1 MPTKSKH
8 AAFDIP
14 EVSLNNYFL
23 SRIKEY
29 GSEVALIDSVTE
41 EKQLTFKQVYEQIQS
56 CGRYFQEQNIG
67 EGDVVGLVLPNCV
80 EYIIAM
86 MGVISC
92 GAAISPCNPLYKEGE
107 MQHIFKITEPK
118 MLIVSDE
125 SINNVKQVLKHYS
138 ENQVKQII
146 VLGKSNEFETWDEVM
161 LSKNENIENFVPHCK
176 ISPRKTLA
184 ILPYSSGTTGLPKCV
199 MHNHY
204 STIST
209 MLCFCFTIHAMLVL
223 ISRHHSQYKR
233 GETYY
238 NERPM
243 FHGGGFMFVL
253 AVLQG
258 GLSVVMDQE
267 FDVERTLFAIQKYK
281 VNHMFVVP
289 PNLLQLSQTELHD
302 KYDITSWK
310 TSITGGASIPTT
322 VMKSVIDRFNVKL
335 IPVYAMTECC
345 PISWKDNDDSVL
357 DSAGSICVNSEF
369 MIVDPN
375 TGKELKYGRE
385 GEIWTKGPQ
394 VTVGYY
400 KNTEATEQTIPKDGY
415 LRTGD
420 IGVIKDKKLY
430 VIGRLKE
437 VIKYKT
443 LQVAPAEIENVL
455 LSHPDVE
462 DAGVVGVPDPT
473 CGELPKA
480 FVVRKVESLTA
491 DELQTLIKN
500 ELIDYKQLRGGI
512 KFVNKI
518 PKSKLGK
525 INRLELKTWATEKDN

>member
-1 MPTKSKH
+1 MRVRMPTKSKH
-8 AAFDIP
+8 MAFDIP
-14 EVSLNNYFL
+14 EVSLSDFFL

-92 GAAISPCNPLYKEGE
+92 GAAISPCNPLYKGGE

-125 SINNVKQVLKHYS
+125 SINNVKQALKQYS
-138 ENQVKQII
+138 ENQVKKII
-146 VLGKSNEFETWDEVM
+146 VLGKSSEFETWDDVI
-161 LSKNENIENFVPHCK
+161 LLKKDIDNFVPHCK

-184 ILPYSSGTTGLPKCV
+184 ILPYSSGTTGMPKCV
-199 MHNHY
+199 MHTHY
-204 STIST
+204 STISII
-209 MLCFCFTIHAMLVL
+209 LCLW
-223 ISRHHSQYKR
+223 HHSQYKR

-243 FHGGGFMFVL
+243 FHGGGFMLVL

-267 FDVERTLFAIQKYK
+267 FNVGETLSAIQKYK

-289 PNLLQLSQTELHD
+289 PNLLQLSQTELHH
-302 KYDITSWK
+302 KYDTTSWK
-310 TSITGGASIPTT
+310 TALTGGASISTT
-322 VMKSVIDRFNVKL
+322 IMKSVIDRFNVKL
-335 IPVYAMTECC
+335 FPVYAMTECC
-345 PISWKDNDDSVL
+345 PISWKDNDDSVV
-357 DSAGSICVNSEF
+357 DSAGSICVNSEL

-375 TGKELKYGRE
+375 TGKELKSDQE
-385 GEIWTKGPQ
+385 GEIWIKGPQ

-400 KNTEATEQTIPKDGY
+400 KNTKATEQTINKDGF

-420 IGVIKDKKLY
+420 IGVNKNKKLY

-462 DAGVVGVPDPT
+462 DAGVVGVPDLT

-500 ELIDYKQLRGGI
+500 ELVDYKQLRGGI
-512 KFVNKI
+512 QFVNKI
-518 PKSKLGK
+518 PKSKFGK
-525 INRLELKTWATEKDN
+525 INRLELKTWVTKKDN